1 MLTVLS
7 PLDHFGASARLIAG
21 VWVGSTPLPNQYSG
35 RHSSSSKS
43 SMSLTESAA
52 DVTSGKIQV
61 GAVPGGAA
69 QVTVPACCGPV
80 AAAGMEPN
88 APPSVADGVPLVA
101 LLLEPPL
108 HAASI
113 VAPATASAATVTL
126 ERASLIIA

>member
-7 PLDHFGASARLIAG
+7 PLDHVGASARLIAG

-35 RHSSSSKS
+35 RHICSSKKL
-43 SMSLTESAA
+43 MSLSESAA

-61 GAVPGGAA
+61 GAVPGASA

-88 APPSVADGVPLVA
+88 APPSALDGAPLVA
-101 LLLEPPL
+101 LDNDINFFE
-108 HAASI
+108 
-113 VAPATASAATVTL
+113 
-126 ERASLIIA
+126 E